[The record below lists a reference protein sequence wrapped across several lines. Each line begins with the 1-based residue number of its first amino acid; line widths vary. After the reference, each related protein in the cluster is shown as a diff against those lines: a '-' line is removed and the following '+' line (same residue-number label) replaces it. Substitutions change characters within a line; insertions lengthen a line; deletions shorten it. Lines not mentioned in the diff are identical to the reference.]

1 MAPRL
6 DQSQRNLIAV
16 TAACFIGFTGF
27 TLVMPFLPLYFRALG
42 VTDVGE
48 IALWSG
54 LSLGVTPG
62 LTALCTPFWGRVSDR
77 FGRKLLVVR
86 SLAAF
91 VVIMTALAFVT
102 RPWHVLALRIV
113 LGFFAGYGALALA
126 MAAESAPEGRMASA
140 LGTVQTAQRLG
151 PALGPVI
158 GGVLASLVGLR
169 GAFIAAACF
178 YAAGLLL
185 VLTLYREPPRRRS
198 AASGPRLP
206 FRRLMAPGVL
216 LLMVTIF
223 SLQFSDRSL
232 GPILPLYLGD
242 IGVPAARVALVAGVL
257 FSLAAGAGAVG
268 HRACQ
273 HALARYPASVV
284 IASGTATA
292 AVAVLAFVLR
302 PHPWA
307 VGMATL
313 VFGFAIGIALTAA
326 YTAAGTLFPADARG
340 AGFGLLSSASLIA
353 LATSPIVSGAAARV
367 SIVTVFVADA
377 VVLAVVS
384 VLVSRVLAGTTVE
397 TQAPA
402 VEDA

>member
-1 MAPRL
+1 MASGL

-62 LTALCTPFWGRVSDR
+62 LTALFTPFWGRVSDR

-91 VVIMTALAFVT
+91 VVIMTVLAFVT

-198 AASGPRLP
+198 AASRSRLP
-206 FRRLMAPGVL
+206 FRRLLAPGVL
-216 LLMVTIF
+216 LLMVAIF

-273 HALARYPASVV
+273 RALARYPASVV
-284 IASGTATA
+284 IASGTATS
-292 AVAVLAFVLR
+292 AVAALVFVLR
-302 PHPWA
+302 PHPWV
-307 VGMATL
+307 VGVATL

-340 AGFGLLSSASLIA
+340 AGFGLLSSASLVA
-353 LATSPIVSGAAARV
+353 LAVSPIVSGAAAKV

-377 VVLAVVS
+377 VVLTVVS
-384 VLVSRVLAGTTVE
+384 VLVSRVLAGTPVE
-397 TQAPA
+397 TCAPA